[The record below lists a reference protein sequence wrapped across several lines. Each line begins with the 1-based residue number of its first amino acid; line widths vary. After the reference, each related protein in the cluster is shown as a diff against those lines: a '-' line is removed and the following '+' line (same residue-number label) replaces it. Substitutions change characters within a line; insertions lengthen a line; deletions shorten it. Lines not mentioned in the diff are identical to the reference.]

1 MPANAE
7 AITAADRWFLQR
19 GLPSAVP
26 IKARC
31 RDVVPRSAPALAA
44 FAVLMLLSLVVMLAS
59 GDSDVDVDADP
70 SASQWLALVVLAA
83 IPGAMLL
90 AGYCVSRISGRR
102 GRWVASGIAVVVA
115 LASDWYGDGGANL
128 VRDTLV
134 DAAIIAAILVATGTG
149 IGSILGWSARVTF
162 RQLRSA
168 GRLMARALPV
178 VLLTVLVFFNTLVW
192 TIATDLDVLRMV
204 LLIGFLGLI
213 AVSFL
218 VSGILDALNTVTA
231 APLPVRA
238 EAGLAGT
245 PFADVV
251 AGADAAPLRKSERV
265 NLLLVVTISQ
275 VTQMFLLA
283 VVTGAVF
290 FTMGLIVLN
299 PAVSDKLTGGAPV
312 QSVWFDVTLP
322 VSVAHLHVTA
332 LLAALTFMYVS
343 VRAVGDGEYRKEFLD
358 PLLAETELALAAR
371 HRYHGAVR

>member
-90 AGYCVSRISGRR
+90 AGYCVSRSGRR

-231 APLPVRA
+231 APLPDRA

-265 NLLLVVTISQ
+265 NLLLVLTISQ
-275 VTQMFLLA
+275 VTQMLLLA
-283 VVTGAVF
+283 IVTGAVF

-299 PAVSDKLTGGAPV
+299 PAVLDKLTGGAPV
-312 QSVWFDVTLP
+312 QSVWFDITLP

-358 PLLAETELALAAR
+358 PLLAEMELALAAR
-371 HRYHGAVR
+371 HRYHAAVR